1 MHRLAP
7 LLAGLVAISL
17 FATRA
22 DAQQF
27 EVDPYVGGFFS
38 GKAAALFD
46 VKNQPMYGLKAG
58 VFANRNFE
66 VEGHVGYISDLAYE
80 GTLTR
85 KRAYIWEGLAT
96 YNLSRFYGSYGLGG
110 VTTTASEDSVDFWGA
125 SIANRATFLAMSYGG
140 GIKTFRKWGPI
151 GYRLDVRGRTLPN
164 YNGFAY
170 SWLEVT
176 GGMTFSW
183 GNRPTL
189 TPP

>member
-7 LLAGLVAISL
+7 VLAGLVAFSL
-17 FATRA
+17 FGARA
-22 DAQQF
+22 DAQRF

-46 VKNQPMYGLKAG
+46 VKNQPLYGLKAG
-58 VFANRNFE
+58 AFTNRNFE
-66 VEGHVGYISDLAYE
+66 VKGHLGYINDLAYE

-125 SIANRATFLAMSYGG
+125 SIANRSTYLAMSYGG
-140 GIKTFRKWGPI
+140 GIKVFRKWGP
-151 GYRLDVRGRTLPN
+151 L
-164 YNGFAY
+164 
-170 SWLEVT
+170 
-176 GGMTFSW
+176 
-183 GNRPTL
+183 
-189 TPP
+189 